1 MADVSETC
9 DAAAEGASQP
19 EEEPEMATNEDENRQ
34 ITVAEVLKKL
44 DEAKNFIAV
53 NGSEDLNMIFDELIE
68 NTWQM
73 KLQIQKQSDI

>member
-9 DAAAEGASQP
+9 DAAAEEASQP

>member
-1 MADVSETC
+1 MADALETS
-9 DAAAEGASQP
+9 DAAAEEASQP
-19 EEEPEMATNEDENRQ
+19 EEEPEILTNEDENRQ

-73 KLQIQKQSDI
+73 KLQNQKQSDI

>member
-1 MADVSETC
+1 MADASETS
-9 DAAAEGASQP
+9 DATAEEASQP
-19 EEEPEMATNEDENRQ
+19 EEEPEILTHEDENRQ

-73 KLQIQKQSDI
+73 KLQNQKQSDI

>member
-1 MADVSETC
+1 MADASETS
-9 DAAAEGASQP
+9 DATAEEASQP
-19 EEEPEMATNEDENRQ
+19 EEEPEILTHEDENRQ

-73 KLQIQKQSDI
+73 NLQNQKQSDI

>member
-1 MADVSETC
+1 MADASETS
-9 DAAAEGASQP
+9 DATAEEASQP
-19 EEEPEMATNEDENRQ
+19 EEEPEILTNEDENRQ

-53 NGSEDLNMIFDELIE
+53 NKSEDLNMIFDELIE

-73 KLQIQKQSDI
+73 KLQNQKQSDI

>member
-1 MADVSETC
+1 MADASETS
-9 DAAAEGASQP
+9 DAAAEEASQP
-19 EEEPEMATNEDENRQ
+19 EEEPEILTNEDENRQ

-68 NTWQM
+68 NTWQL
-73 KLQIQKQSDI
+73 KLQNQKQSDI

>member
-1 MADVSETC
+1 MADASETS
-9 DAAAEGASQP
+9 DATAEEASQP
-19 EEEPEMATNEDENRQ
+19 EEEPEILTNEDENRQ

-73 KLQIQKQSDI
+73 NLQNQKQSDI

>member
-1 MADVSETC
+1 MADASETS
-9 DAAAEGASQP
+9 DATAEEASQP
-19 EEEPEMATNEDENRQ
+19 EEEPEILTNEDENRQ

-53 NGSEDLNMIFDELIE
+53 NGSEDLNMIFDEIIE

-73 KLQIQKQSDI
+73 NLQNQKQSGI

>member
-1 MADVSETC
+1 MADASETS
-9 DAAAEGASQP
+9 DAAAEEASQP
-19 EEEPEMATNEDENRQ
+19 EEEPEILTNEDENRQ

-73 KLQIQKQSDI
+73 KLQNQKQSDI

>member
-9 DAAAEGASQP
+9 DAAAEEASQP

-53 NGSEDLNMIFDELIE
+53 NRSEDLNMIFDELIE

-73 KLQIQKQSDI
+73 KLQNQKQSDI